1 MIIQPEYSLKNSYL
15 LCMCAYKHQQHMC
28 EVRRKPVGVTFI
40 SPSQSFCR
48 SNSCCQDWWQVPKKG
63 NIFLCSLETC
73 YVDQTGLKLL
83 PLPPPARIKV
93 QLQHPTSELYYCE
106 VCGLEAQFTSQQSFL
121 WILEGTLVS
130 FQTDS
135 NKLCSW
141 TGLMSSVSY
150 PHSFWSFLSPPNHC
164 GSWLSL

>member
-1 MIIQPEYSLKNSYL
+1 MKSEENLEESLL
-15 LCMCAYKHQQHMC
+15 
-28 EVRRKPVGVTFI
+28 

-73 YVDQTGLKLL
+73 YVDQPGLKLL
-83 PLPPPARIKV
+83 TLPPPARIKV
-93 QLQHPTSELYYCE
+93 QLQHTTSELYYCE

-121 WILEGTLVS
+121 WTPEGTLVF

-135 NKLCSW
+135 NKCVHELGSCP
-141 TGLMSSVSY
+141 VSLTLIV
-150 PHSFWSFLSPPNHC
+150 SEAFS
-164 GSWLSL
+164 LSLTTMAVGSHYRPTL